1 MSLNHRRFR
10 VLIGSRALVAIF
22 AWAALLVGCIAAARV
37 AASPTTRPANW
48 ELHPIKVAPI
58 PAVRHTGWVRNP
70 IDAFVL
76 QALELAGLAPAA
88 PADRRTLIRRACFD
102 LLGLP
107 PSPQEIDAFVADDHP
122 DAYERLVDRLL
133 ASPHYGERWGRHW
146 LDVARYADT
155 GGFEKDLVYDN
166 AWKYRDY
173 VIRSLAADKP
183 FDRFVQE
190 QVAGDELW
198 PNDPDALIATGM
210 FCVGPALPEAAMMGG
225 QLEYDWLT
233 DSADTV
239 GTAFLG
245 LTMGCARCH
254 DHKYDPITQSDY
266 YALQAFFADTDR
278 PYPQKVLDLRI
289 KGLNGLLSDAPI
301 PEDKQHD
308 PRCMLLTEQQA
319 GGLHLYHR
327 KEPLVVHRLQRGELS
342 KPREVVAP
350 AIPAVLRETGAE
362 ASVSDVPDDQRRAAL
377 ARWLTSPQNP
387 LVARV
392 IVNRVWGWHFGQG
405 LVRTPSDFGKQGEPP
420 THPELLDWLSHAFA
434 HDCGWSLKRLHRMIL
449 LSNTYQMSSLAD
461 REGMQIDPED
471 RLLWHFPRTRL
482 DGEEIRDAML
492 ACAGTLNLKQFGP
505 PVVPP
510 LGSEELTG
518 LFDAKSKWKVSKD
531 PAEQTR
537 RSVYVLERRT
547 FLYPLFSAFD
557 PPEVMT
563 SCPRRLTTVVPT
575 QALALLN
582 SPLAREQSEA
592 FARRLVHECGDDTQA
607 ILARA
612 WKLALGRDIRAD
624 EVERSTAFLT
634 QREAALTHGTAGDSK
649 DSARIAAL
657 SDLCLAL
664 FNVNEFVDVD

>member
-1 MSLNHRRFR
+1 MFM
-10 VLIGSRALVAIF
+10 
-22 AWAALLVGCIAAARV
+22 ALLVGPTAAASGTPR
-37 AASPTTRPANW
+37 PTTRPDW
-48 ELHPIKVAPI
+48 ELRPIEAVPI
-58 PAVRHTGWVRNP
+58 PTVSRPNWVRTP

-76 QALELAGLAPAA
+76 QQLEQHGLAPA
-88 PADRRTLIRRACFD
+88 PPVDRRTLIRRVYFD

-107 PSPQEIDAFVADDHP
+107 PSPEEIDAFVADDHP
-122 DAYERLVDRLL
+122 DAFEHLVDRLL
-133 ASPHYGERWGRHW
+133 ASPQYGERWGRHW
-146 LDVARYADT
+146 LDVVRYADT
-155 GGFEKDLVYDN
+155 EGFESDLVYDS

-173 VIRSLAADKP
+173 VIRSIAADKP

-198 PNDPDALIATGM
+198 PDDPGAVVATGM
-210 FCVGPALPEAAMMGG
+210 FCVGAALPEAAMMGG

-239 GTAFLG
+239 GAAFLG

-254 DHKYDPITQSDY
+254 DHKYDPITQADY
-266 YALQAFFADTDR
+266 YALQAFFGDTDR
-278 PYPQKVLDLRI
+278 PYPQKILDLRI

-301 PEDKQHD
+301 PEDKRHD
-308 PRCMLLTEQQA
+308 PRCTLLTEKQA

-327 KEPLVVHRLQRGELS
+327 NAPLEVRRLQRGELS
-342 KPREVVAP
+342 KPREVVSP
-350 AIPAVLRETGAE
+350 AIPAVLRGNDSAD
-362 ASVSDVPDDQRRAAL
+362 SFSDLPNDQRRAGL
-377 ARWLTSPQNP
+377 ARWLTSPDNP

-405 LVRTPSDFGKQGEPP
+405 LVRTPNDFGKQGEPP
-420 THPELLDWLSHAFA
+420 THPELLDWLAHAFT
-434 HDCGWSLKRLHRMIL
+434 HDCRWSLKRLHRLIL
-449 LSNTYQMSSLAD
+449 LSSTYQMSSIAGQD
-461 REGMQIDPED
+461 GMQLDPED
-471 RLLWHFPRTRL
+471 RLLWHFPRNRL

-518 LFDAKSKWKVSKD
+518 LFDAKSKWKVTKD
-531 PAEQTR
+531 TFEQTR

-547 FLYPLFSAFD
+547 FLYPLFAAFD

-563 SCPRRLTTVVPT
+563 SCPRRLKTVVPT

-592 FARRLVHECGDDTQA
+592 FAHRLVRECGQNTNA

-612 WKLALGRDIRAD
+612 WKLALGRTIKP
-624 EVERSTAFLT
+624 EEIERSNEFLAK
-634 QREAALTHGTAGDSK
+634 REAALAKNANGDSK
-649 DSARIAAL
+649 DSTRIAAL

-664 FNVNEFVDVD
+664 FNVNEFIDVD